1 MNRIMRLIGILFFVF
16 LLSTD
21 SFSTE
26 TGSSEIIPL
35 SIRETRD
42 SIEIQILFNGRAW
55 RNLYYK
61 VKGDQFL
68 FSDEFLTGSVSID
81 GRTFENLKIKYDI
94 FNDEVILITDHGIII
109 QLNKEMIDLFSM
121 EYNNTTYHF
130 KNLDADS
137 LDILSGYVN
146 VLYDDSTSLYVKYRK
161 ELLQL
166 AVENKYDMFNQVNK
180 IFIKRNGEILR
191 IDSKGEFLK
200 LLNDQKH
207 QLHNFIRSN
216 KIKVSRKYP
225 ESFVPVIEYYNKL
238 SR

>member
-1 MNRIMRLIGILFFVF
+1 MRLIGILFFVF